1 MRRAFHRPDRRRA
14 PQAARVRG
22 DRAPT
27 DSDELNGAGPRATA
41 AYDYDIPAALI
52 AREPAA
58 RREAARLLVVGAGDA
73 LEHRTFADFPSLLR
87 AGDVLAINETRVVR
101 ARLHATRERGGAAEL
116 LLLRPR
122 AHAAFD
128 PSAREWLALVRPGRK
143 LRAGARLHVGT
154 AGATIVEAL
163 TDGPRVVRF
172 DDGVDVGALLEA
184 YGELP
189 LPPYVGT
196 GDTARAERYQTVF
209 ARVPGSVAA
218 PTASLHFTHDVLDA
232 IRARGVVVAPL
243 VLDVGIGTFRPM
255 TGASVDE
262 HVMHA
267 ERYVIPNETAA
278 SIADAKRDG
287 RRVIAAGTTVLRA
300 LEGAA
305 LHGGSLHPGEGETD
319 LFVKPGFT
327 FRVVDALLTNF
338 HLPRSTLLVLVSTFA
353 GYGRVRHAY
362 AAAIERQY
370 RFFSFGD
377 AMFVERT

>member
-1 MRRAFHRPDRRRA
+1 
-14 PQAARVRG
+14 
-22 DRAPT
+22 
-27 DSDELNGAGPRATA
+27 
-41 AYDYDIPAALI
+41 
-52 AREPAA
+52 
-58 RREAARLLVVGAGDA
+58 
-73 LEHRTFADFPSLLR
+73 
-87 AGDVLAINETRVVR
+87 VR
-101 ARLHATRERGGAAEL
+101 ARLRATRERGGDAEL

-122 AHAAFD
+122 AHGAFD

-143 LRAGARLHVGT
+143 LRAGARLRVGD

-163 TDGPRVVRF
+163 ADGPRVVRF

-184 YGELP
+184 HGEVP
-189 LPPYVGT
+189 LPPYVGREAR
-196 GDTARAERYQTVF
+196 GDMTDAARAERYQTVF

-232 IRARGVVVAPL
+232 VRARGVVVAPL

-255 TGASVDE
+255 SGASVDE

-267 ERYVIPNETAA
+267 ERYAIPAETAA
-278 SIADAKRDG
+278 AIAAAKRDG

-305 LHGGSLHPGEGETD
+305 LRDGAVRAGEGETD
-319 LFVKPGFT
+319 LFVTPGFA
-327 FRVVDALLTNF
+327 FAVVDALLTNF
-338 HLPRSTLLVLVSTFA
+338 HLPRSTLLVLVSAFA
-353 GYGRVRHAY
+353 GYARVRRAY
-362 AAAIERQY
+362 RAAIDHRY